1 MAREREEDIRRA
13 VRTHGAFSAS
23 RSSGPG
29 GQHVNTS
36 ATRVALR
43 VPVSAL
49 PCTEAERAR
58 VRGKLGGR
66 ITADDELRV
75 AIGTERSQLLNRQR
89 AEDVIVRLVL
99 DASRAERPRRPTRPT
114 RSSVERRLAA
124 KDKRSRLKAQR
135 SRRVD
140 PD

>member
-1 MAREREEDIRRA
+1 MP
-13 VRTHGAFSAS
+13 F
-23 RSSGPG
+23 
-29 GQHVNTS
+29 
-36 ATRVALR
+36 
-43 VPVSAL
+43 
-49 PCTEAERAR
+49 TEAERAR
-58 VRGKLGGR
+58 VREKLGGR

-89 AEDVIVRLVL
+89 AEDVIVHLVL